1 MAAIITENFRRRTA
15 SLLLTDLKTEPSIN
29 INDNNGYYVGIG
41 KSDRWLGENESSFIV
56 PTPIG
61 TPNDEREVL
70 SNLATLIRVRNTDA
84 GLVIPNIK
92 YKTNSYFKEYDPT
105 DDSCFYPAVRTGG
118 EVLNP
123 CYTVVNGNIY
133 LCLRAGLTGNGLS
146 TVTPLHST
154 YGAYVASDNYVWAL
168 VDKINLSDSTIIN
181 TDQFI
186 TVNSDTLEGAEA
198 TSAQNDSGGLLYG
211 FSVMN
216 GGSDYNPA
224 ITSIQF
230 IANYEGE
237 RTKSISCQ
245 IVIDPVTK
253 KIVSVSLPTNWD
265 YNNEDSLSILGGHFD
280 FSFLEGSGL
289 GSGAIITPKI
299 SPIEG
304 FAYKPSSI
312 LPAWY
317 VSIAVSAAGN
327 IFDDGLYIP
336 YRQISVIKNPEIQP
350 STIETDEE
358 IDTIA
363 ACRYLVI
370 PTNSP
375 LGGLSTGDV
384 ITFNGLSGSPSP
396 RAFYDAHDLVDGQN
410 RIYFHQNDATGY
422 GLIKPGTAGYIVYGQ
437 NNTEISYTS
446 VVGNEYTPL
455 TGEVLFTENR
465 RAVTRAE
472 SQTEQIKIII
482 QL

>member
-15 SLLLTDLKTEPSIN
+15 SLLLSDLKTEPSIN

-70 SNLATLIRVRNTDA
+70 SNLTTLIRVRNTDT

-146 TVTPLHST
+146 TVTPLQPG

-216 GGSDYNPA
+216 GGSDYNPT

-230 IANYEGE
+230 IANYENE
-237 RTKSISCQ
+237 STESIPCQ
-245 IVIDPVTK
+245 IVIDPVTR

-280 FSFLEGSGL
+280 FSSLEGPGL

-327 IFDDGLYIP
+327 ISDDGLYIP
-336 YRQISVIKNPEIQP
+336 YRQISVIRNPEFEP
-350 STIETDEE
+350 STIETDET
-358 IDTIA
+358 IDTLA

-370 PTNSP
+370 SALPQLN
-375 LGGLSTGDV
+375 GLITGDV
-384 ITFNGLSGSPSP
+384 ITFNGLPGSPNP
-396 RAFYDAHDLVDGQN
+396 RAFYDAYDLVDGQH

-422 GLIKPGTAGYIVYGQ
+422 GLIKPGTSGYITHVKNATQ
-437 NNTEISYTS
+437 ISYAS